1 MLTFGIW
8 VVIQPS
14 SHDANQVVKNLGTWY
29 RHYHLTITNNHH
41 HQQPP
46 SPTTTITNHHH
57 QQPPSPTTTITNNH
71 HHYQSTWVFLLLRH
85 SKSNFSTYIFL
96 QLNIFLFIQ
105 FLISVLFAL
114 LNDCVLIGMYF
125 DPDASMPKC
134 FLLN

>member
-46 SPTTTITNHHH
+46 SPTTTININ
-57 QQPPSPTTTITNNH
+57 QLGYFYCCAIPNQIL
-71 HHYQSTWVFLLLRH
+71 VFPHTFFYNLIFFYLSSFLYL
-85 SKSNFSTYIFL
+85 FSL
-96 QLNIFLFIQ
+96 H
-105 FLISVLFAL
+105 
-114 LNDCVLIGMYF
+114 C
-125 DPDASMPKC
+125 
-134 FLLN
+134 